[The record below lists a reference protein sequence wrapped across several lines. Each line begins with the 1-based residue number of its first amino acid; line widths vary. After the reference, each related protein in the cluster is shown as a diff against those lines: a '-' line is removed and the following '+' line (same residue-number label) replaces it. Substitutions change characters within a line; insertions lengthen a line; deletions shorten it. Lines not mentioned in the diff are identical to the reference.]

1 MHKCGLLHPQLHL
14 DLKGQHAVVI
24 KPQFA
29 LVPNCCAGVVHSA
42 DFAASTTSFRLLP
55 PLLLLFFMSMLRF
68 LGSDLRVECV
78 DAVPRNFLSIRVQWM
93 TD

>member
-14 DLKGQHAVVI
+14 DLKGQPCRGNQATVCARS
-24 KPQFA
+24 K
-29 LVPNCCAGVVHSA
+29 LCAGVVHSA

-68 LGSDLRVECV
+68 LGSDLRVKCV
-78 DAVPRNFLSIRVQWM
+78 DAVPRNFLSITCKV
-93 TD
+93 DD